1 MKTAVLFVFKKI
13 GINID
18 RFLLPVL
25 FLILSLNLSGQN
37 VYTSVLKK
45 FASGIWY
52 FDSRQTNTYDSNNYL
67 ISTLSESYDQFS
79 QSWGFASKTEYTNN
93 PDRTVAQ
100 MTVQSGIGEQMMV
113 LRTTFT
119 YTPAKKVESSTMEF
133 DIGTGFQPGTRT
145 TNTYDGNGNLTNTLN
160 EEYLGEWKNTS
171 QTIYTNNPDGTINY
185 SIIQYYYGAWTNSRR
200 QTFTYIDGKVE
211 TITEDGWINSDWAS
225 FGHETFTYGDPDN
238 SLLTHLTKNYDNGS
252 FKDQYRTSYSYNP
265 DGTINIIL
273 KQQWDGISVWMNLS
287 STTFGYSESTAI
299 SELKRDENFTIY
311 PNPVKNKLII
321 RSIKKANFIE
331 IFDIT
336 GKTVYQLKEA
346 IPGEFNINVS
356 QLKNGIY
363 TISLMGDDGKIS
375 NKKFLKN

>member
-93 PDRTVAQ
+93 PDGTVAQ

-145 TNTYDGNGNLTNTLN
+145 TNTYDSNGNLTNTLN

>member
-145 TNTYDGNGNLTNTLN
+145 TNTYDSNGNLTNTLN